1 MQCKYIQRYI
11 IVILTWD
18 MKEWSRGVYC
28 VMCDDAYST
37 DTCFTAIFELMAVK
51 CVCFIINAFTH
62 GDNEYDDYYPFLHMF
77 DIKSMKKT
85 PHFFD
90 KNYFGH
96 LTV

>member
-1 MQCKYIQRYI
+1 
-11 IVILTWD
+11 
-18 MKEWSRGVYC
+18 
-28 VMCDDAYST
+28 MCDDAYST
-37 DTCFTAIFELMAVK
+37 DTCFTL
-51 CVCFIINAFTH
+51 CFIIKAFTH